1 MKARTSSRT
10 RQAGLGLLEV
20 VIAVLILGLLAVAAW
35 KFQHGVVLQT
45 RYEADQMLVQRADRS
60 IRAFMARQS
69 RLPCP
74 AADAGGTESCR
85 TGMAAAPGFVPWR
98 TLGLPD
104 AGAGSL
110 RYALAADALAQAAP
124 GIETL
129 QIPDRQ
135 LQQILVSG
143 DVGNA
148 TLPWC
153 NVLGLRMKQV
163 GAEMAYRVFS
173 GGAGPLARVDAA
185 PLDAAGAGVLRLLPE
200 LWAELHCGDLIAGA
214 GRAHMN
220 AALAARMMRI
230 AADEQLVLAGKD
242 ADAAHASYE
251 YAVVDLWT
259 EVARLPFK
267 GANALVSCGNF
278 ASLSADAFAGTLP
291 FGMEPFIPPALLA
304 CAAGG
309 AALGVSALNI
319 TKKIEALQQQAKA
332 LGDQADNVL
341 QLRQAEA
348 DQAAALEAGIATRAR
363 AAVASGIH
371 LQ

>member
-1 MKARTSSRT
+1 MNTRTSSRA

-200 LWAELHCGDLIAGA
+200 LWTELHCGDLIAGA

-230 AADEQLVLAGKD
+230 SADEQLLLAGKNT
-242 ADAAHASYE
+242 DAAHASYD
-251 YAVVDLWT
+251 YAVVDLVT
-259 EVARLPFK
+259 EILRQPSRL
-267 GANALVSCGNF
+267 ANAGVACTSA
-278 ASLSADAFAGTLP
+278 ASMTADIVAGTATP
-291 FGMEPFIPPALLA
+291 EQYWGVA
-304 CAAGG
+304 G
-309 AALGVSALNI
+309 AAASCI
-319 TKKIEALQQQAKA
+319 TGGLDVAIHIAYLVEKVEALQQQAKA
-332 LGDQADNVL
+332 LGVQADNVL

-348 DQAAALEAGIATRAR
+348 DQAAALEAGIAARAR